1 MIFKVIYNMNYL
13 SYYKMYTSVHLLK
26 KMIAV
31 DVERPTPFVEATG
44 YVYLIH
50 TYRYLLIIVL
60 FTNGLFLMIIY
71 NQILARQEI
80 KV

>member
-1 MIFKVIYNMNYL
+1 
-13 SYYKMYTSVHLLK
+13 
-26 KMIAV
+26 MIAV
-31 DVERPTPFVEATG
+31 DVERPTPFVEATS

-80 KV
+80 PYLETDNNLLTNIVSHIGA

>member
-1 MIFKVIYNMNYL
+1 
-13 SYYKMYTSVHLLK
+13 
-26 KMIAV
+26 MIAV

-80 KV
+80 PYLETDNNLLTNIVSHIGA